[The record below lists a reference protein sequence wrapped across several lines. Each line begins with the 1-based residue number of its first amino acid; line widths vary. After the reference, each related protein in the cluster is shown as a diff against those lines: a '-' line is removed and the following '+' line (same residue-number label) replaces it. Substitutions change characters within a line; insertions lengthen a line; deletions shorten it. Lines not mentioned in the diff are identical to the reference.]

1 MEHPASRQVERARE
15 RDCVFVF
22 TALLERTVRAVRHAS
37 PDFPFPVARATRPFR
52 FAALD
57 LVSTTTSGRARA
69 PVDTQTH
76 RHSHVSPG
84 CRPRVPFA
92 AAAAAAARRAACHC
106 DCDCDSSGPHFG
118 HASTL
123 LACLARVVGRRRPST
138 VDCIVGM
145 QPRPIEPAA
154 SLHGGMAASLH
165 RCIAASIPLCAL
177 APRSPGLPSS
187 TSERLRPLALCTP
200 RRLGRR
206 PVSLATGL
214 TRPDRPDQT

>member
-1 MEHPASRQVERARE
+1 VERARE

-37 PDFPFPVARATRPFR
+37 PDFPFPAARATRPFR
-52 FAALD
+52 FAALE

-84 CRPRVPFA
+84 CWPRLPFA

-106 DCDCDSSGPHFG
+106 DRDSSGPHFG

-123 LACLARVVGRRRPST
+123 LACLDRVVGPPPT
-138 VDCIVGM
+138 VDCGLWIVDCGLCIVGM
-145 QPRPIEPAA
+145 QSRPIEPAA
-154 SLHGGMAASLH
+154 SLHGGIAASLH
-165 RCIAASIPLCAL
+165 PSLCAPSHHGRP
-177 APRSPGLPSS
+177 ACFPRHCHCA
-187 TSERLRPLALCTP
+187 RLDDLDGAL
-200 RRLGRR
+200 
-206 PVSLATGL
+206 SL
-214 TRPDRPDQT
+214 

>member
-1 MEHPASRQVERARE
+1 VERARE

-37 PDFPFPVARATRPFR
+37 PDFPFPAARATRPFR
-52 FAALD
+52 FAALE

-84 CRPRVPFA
+84 CWPRLPFA

-106 DCDCDSSGPHFG
+106 DRDSSGPHFG

-123 LACLARVVGRRRPST
+123 LACLDRVVGPPPT
-138 VDCIVGM
+138 VDCGLWIVHRGYAIKTY
-145 QPRPIEPAA
+145 RARCIAA
-154 SLHGGMAASLH
+154 WRH

-177 APRSPGLPSS
+177 APRPPGLLSS
-187 TSERLRPLALCTP
+187 PLSLCTP

-214 TRPDRPDQT
+214 SRPEQTRPDLT